1 MKRKR
6 NRFLLFLCSFVPG
19 MGEMY
24 LGFMKMGVS
33 LMLGFAIL
41 TALVAIMEIGV
52 FAIFPVVMYVYS
64 FFHAN
69 HLGAMSDED
78 FANMPDRYFY
88 GLGNDMEEIKGVL
101 AGKKKAAA
109 VVMIV
114 IGVIML
120 WNVAFDWLF
129 GMLGADN
136 VFLREISYF
145 VNNDLPRLIFAFAV
159 IWIGLRLI
167 RGGKV
172 IDMEDMRN
180 MEDAAR
186 VETVPDRA
194 AQERHIS
201 GTEKEQEQTA
211 PNDTA
216 GE

>member
-52 FAIFPVVMYVYS
+52 FAIFPVVMYIYS

-78 FANMPDRYFY
+78 FGNTPDRYFY

-120 WNVAFDWLF
+120 WDVALGWLLGIF
-129 GMLGADN
+129 GTDN
-136 VFLREISYF
+136 LFLKSLSYF

-167 RGGKV
+167 RGGKA

-186 VETVPDRA
+186 VETMPDRA
-194 AQERHIS
+194 AQEQNIS
-201 GTEKEQEQTA
+201 GTEKEQTA
-211 PNDTA
+211 PDDTA

>member
-69 HLGAMSDED
+69 HLGSMSDED
-78 FANMPDRYFY
+78 FGNTPDRYLC
-88 GLGNDMEEIKGVL
+88 GLGDDLEEIRGVL
-101 AGKKKAAA
+101 AGKKKAVA

-145 VNNDLPRLIFAFAV
+145 VNNDLPRVIFAFAV
-159 IWIGLRLI
+159 IWIGARLI
-167 RGGKV
+167 RGRKAEDMR
-172 IDMEDMRN
+172 DMEDVKC
-180 MEDAAR
+180 
-186 VETVPDRA
+186 VEAVPDRVT
-194 AQERHIS
+194 QERS
-201 GTEKEQEQTA
+201 MPEADRERTA
-211 PNDTA
+211 PDDKA

>member
-6 NRFLLFLCSFVPG
+6 NRFLLFLCSFIPG

-52 FAIFPVVMYVYS
+52 FAIFPVVMYIYS

-78 FANMPDRYFY
+78 FGNTPDRYLY
-88 GLGNDMEEIKGVL
+88 GLGDDMEEIIGVL
-101 AGKKKAAA
+101 AGKKKAVA
-109 VVMIV
+109 VVMIAV
-114 IGVIML
+114 GVIML

-159 IWIGLRLI
+159 IWIGVRLI
-167 RGGKV
+167 RGKKAE
-172 IDMEDMRN
+172 DREDMRN
-180 MEDAAR
+180 REDAEH
-186 VETVPDRA
+186 VGTVPDRA
-194 AQERHIS
+194 AQEQNIS
-201 GTEKEQEQTA
+201 GTEKGQEQTA
-211 PNDTA
+211 PDDTA

>member
-52 FAIFPVVMYVYS
+52 FSIFPVVMYIYS

-78 FANMPDRYFY
+78 FGNTPDRYFY

-120 WNVAFDWLF
+120 WDVALGWLLGIF
-129 GMLGADN
+129 GTDN
-136 VFLREISYF
+136 LFLKSLSYF

-167 RGGKV
+167 RGGKA

-186 VETVPDRA
+186 VGTVPDRA
-194 AQERHIS
+194 AQEQNIS

-211 PNDTA
+211 PDDTA

>member
-41 TALVAIMEIGV
+41 TALVAVMEIGV

-69 HLGAMSDED
+69 HLGSMSDED
-78 FANMPDRYFY
+78 FENTPDRYFY

-101 AGKKKAAA
+101 AGKKKAIA

-114 IGVIML
+114 TGVIML
-120 WNVAFDWLF
+120 WNVAFEWLF
-129 GMLGADN
+129 RISGPDN
-136 VFLREISYF
+136 VFLRELSYF
-145 VNNDLPRLIFAFAV
+145 VNYDLPRLIFAFAV
-159 IWIGLRLI
+159 IWIGVMLI
-167 RGGKV
+167 RGRKA
-172 IDMEDMRN
+172 EDRRDT
-180 MEDAAR
+180 EDVEC
-186 VETVPDRA
+186 VETVSDGA
-194 AQERHIS
+194 EQERHIS
-201 GTEKEQEQTA
+201 GTERERTTTD
-211 PNDTA
+211 DTA

>member
-69 HLGAMSDED
+69 HLGSMSDED
-78 FANMPDRYFY
+78 FENTPDRYFY

-101 AGKKKAAA
+101 AGKKKVIA

-114 IGVIML
+114 TGVIML
-120 WNVAFDWLF
+120 WNVAFEWLF
-129 GMLGADN
+129 RISGPDN
-136 VFLREISYF
+136 VFLRELSYF
-145 VNNDLPRLIFAFAV
+145 VNYDLPRLIFAFAV
-159 IWIGLRLI
+159 IWIGVMLI
-167 RGGKV
+167 RGRKAEYRRDTEAV
-172 IDMEDMRN
+172 EC
-180 MEDAAR
+180 
-186 VETVPDRA
+186 VETVSDGA
-194 AQERHIS
+194 EQERHIS
-201 GTEKEQEQTA
+201 GTERERTA
-211 PNDTA
+211 TDDTA